1 MLSQLS
7 ADTGILT
14 NIRVYF
20 PLSSLDVF
28 AENGTAGATLTWFSG
43 SVTEPAP
50 RTGVTQVLSPQNRI
64 PERVLRVD
72 IPWGH
77 LTDFRGCRLGV
88 SSGFVWG
95 NVFGKLSLPF
105 VYNNS
110 CCLLHITRQM
120 FVLDIVEN
128 VLSCIATERPTV
140 ARRVWLIYAATKIY
154 FLPKYFTL
162 AYSWMRVQFNFEP
175 HKGYSIVVRQLIG
188 WWCTEWYTVYIR
200 DE

>member
-7 ADTGILT
+7 AYTGVLT

-20 PLSSLDVF
+20 PLSSLEVF

-43 SVTEPAP
+43 PVTEPAP
-50 RTGVTQVLSPQNRI
+50 RTGATQVHSPQNRI

-88 SSGFVWG
+88 SRRFVRG

-105 VYNNS
+105 VFNKS
-110 CCLLHITRQM
+110 CCLLHITRQIV
-120 FVLDIVEN
+120 VLDLFEN
-128 VLSCIATERPTV
+128 VLTCIATEQPTV
-140 ARRVWLIYAATKIY
+140 LPRVWLIYAATKIY

-162 AYSWMRVQFNFEP
+162 AYS
-175 HKGYSIVVRQLIG
+175 
-188 WWCTEWYTVYIR
+188 
-200 DE
+200 